1 MKKSLVVF
9 LLFVSSVQIALAK
22 DKYYLTYTTKDGQ
35 YVKYGPMSTLQA
47 CQEDLAKFMGRFGR
61 NIVCPVCIKQRK

>member
-1 MKKSLVVF
+1 MKISMLVI
-9 LLFVSSVQIALAK
+9 LLFVTSVQVALAG

-47 CQEDLAKFMGRFGR
+47 CQEDMAKFMGKFGR
-61 NIVCPVCIKQRK
+61 SIINPVCIKQRK